1 MNRKFA
7 DRLENLGTE
16 TAFAVGAEAAA
27 LSAKGEKVYPFHL
40 GDINI
45 RTPDNIIEA
54 AVEAMKDG
62 KTGYCPNAGIAP
74 LRNALARD
82 VGNARGLVY
91 DQENVSVQTG
101 GKPVIGKFIMSLMDP
116 GDEVL
121 YPNPGY
127 PIYESMIKFNGGV
140 AKPYG
145 FIETETGF
153 ALDFEGIRENLS
165 PRTKIFIYNNYHN
178 PTSAESDDQEMK
190 KLAEFCLENDLYV
203 LSDESY
209 FDIVYEGKGKSIA
222 SLPGMQERTVILYTF
237 SKKFAMTGWRLGAA
251 IGPRDIISQIS
262 RLNVNDESCTNQ
274 FVQWAA
280 VEALTGPQ
288 DEPQRILEVLKERR
302 DIAVD
307 ILDSIEGITVH
318 RPNSTFYLF
327 PNVTGAMEK
336 LGISDVEEFRKV
348 ILDKTGVSFT
358 TRKHFGTPLEGEK
371 EQYVRLA
378 YSGITKEEIKE
389 GLAKMK
395 NFIESTD
402 TCATV

>member
-40 GDINI
+40 GDLNI

-74 LRNALARD
+74 LRDALARD

-91 DQENVSVQTG
+91 NQENVSVQTG

-153 ALDFEGIRENLS
+153 ALDFEGIREKRTS
-165 PRTKIFIYNNYHN
+165 P
-178 PTSAESDDQEMK
+178 PE
-190 KLAEFCLENDLYV
+190 
-203 LSDESY
+203 
-209 FDIVYEGKGKSIA
+209 
-222 SLPGMQERTVILYTF
+222 
-237 SKKFAMTGWRLGAA
+237 
-251 IGPRDIISQIS
+251 
-262 RLNVNDESCTNQ
+262 
-274 FVQWAA
+274 
-280 VEALTGPQ
+280 
-288 DEPQRILEVLKERR
+288 QR
-302 DIAVD
+302 
-307 ILDSIEGITVH
+307 S
-318 RPNSTFYLF
+318 
-327 PNVTGAMEK
+327 
-336 LGISDVEEFRKV
+336 
-348 ILDKTGVSFT
+348 SFT
-358 TRKHFGTPLEGEK
+358 TTTTIRQVRNLTTRK
-371 EQYVRLA
+371 
-378 YSGITKEEIKE
+378 
-389 GLAKMK
+389 
-395 NFIESTD
+395 
-402 TCATV
+402 